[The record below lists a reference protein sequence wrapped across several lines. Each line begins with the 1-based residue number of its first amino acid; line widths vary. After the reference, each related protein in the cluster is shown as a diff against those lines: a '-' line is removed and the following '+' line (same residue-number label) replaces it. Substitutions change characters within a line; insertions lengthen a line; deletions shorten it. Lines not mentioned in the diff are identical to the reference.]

1 MTYALQKAL
10 AIPIPPPNSRSKKH
24 SRIRFSLSRVR
35 VVLPGE
41 NSNIA
46 LRDEVVL
53 KQLLSDSVPNTL
65 DMHISTF
72 ELHARPTA
80 SHSIATD

>member
-24 SRIRFSLSRVR
+24 SLIRFNLNRMR
-35 VVLPGE
+35 IVLLRE

-53 KQLLSDSVPNTL
+53 KQLLSDSVPNIL
-65 DMHISTF
+65 DMHISIF
-72 ELHARPTA
+72 ELHARRTA
-80 SHSIATD
+80 SHSIAID